1 MPRLANDLMNGNL
14 LIDDYHFAYRWSILG
29 LTALSYTVFGITD
42 LASAL
47 PAMLISIIALCLVH
61 TPKRGLDK
69 LSEAVLRVYVW
80 NRGGDRVFVD
90 DFEIEV
96 FQQ

>member
-1 MPRLANDLMNGNL
+1 MNGNL
-14 LIDDYHFAYRWSILG
+14 LLDDYHFSYRWSILG
-29 LTALSYTVFGITD
+29 LTALSYKMLGITN

-47 PAMLISIIALCLVH
+47 PAMLISIITLCLVH

-80 NRGGDRVFVD
+80 NRGGDPIFVD
-90 DFEIEV
+90 DFEIEA
-96 FQQ
+96 FQ